1 MKQISKLHILSN
13 RLTMTST
20 TTIGKMYLNG
30 EYFGYTLEDVNRDVK
45 IKHQTCIPAGL
56 YKVVLTVS
64 NRFKRLMPLLIDV
77 PNFKGIRIHGG
88 NTHKNTSGCPMV
100 AERRLNDNTIQGS
113 LEKEL
118 TKIISNYDECTIEIV
133 NKFSL

>member
-1 MKQISKLHILSN
+1 MRIKIE

-30 EYFGYTLEDVNRDVK
+30 VYFGYTLEDVNRDVK

-56 YKVVLTVS
+56 YKVVLSVS
-64 NRFKRLMPLLIDV
+64 NRFKRLMPLLLNV
-77 PNFKGIRIHGG
+77 PNYSGVRIHGG

-100 AERRLNDNTIQGS
+100 ARKILNDNTIQGS

-118 TKIISNYDECTIEIV
+118 TEILKKCDNIEIEIV
-133 NKFSL
+133 NKFSF

>member
-1 MKQISKLHILSN
+1 MRIRVD

-30 EYFGYTLEDVNRDVK
+30 EYFGYTLEDVVRDKK
-45 IKHQTCIPAGL
+45 IKHQTCIPSGV
-56 YKVVLTVS
+56 YKVVLSVS

-77 PNFKGIRIHGG
+77 PNYKGVRIHGG

-100 AERRLNDNTIQGS
+100 AKNRVNDNMIQGT

-118 TKIISNYDECTIEIV
+118 TSILKNYDNIEIEII

>member
-1 MKQISKLHILSN
+1 MRITIE

-30 EYFGYTLEDVNRDVK
+30 EYFGYTLEDVNRDTK

-88 NTHKNTSGCPMV
+88 NTHKNTSGCPIV
-100 AERRLNDNTIQGS
+100 AKRRLDDNTIQGS
-113 LEKEL
+113 LEKKL
-118 TKIISNYDECTIEIV
+118 TSILKECDSIDIEII
-133 NKFSL
+133 NKFSF

>member
-1 MKQISKLHILSN
+1 MRIKIE

-30 EYFGYTLEDVNRDVK
+30 VYFGYTLEDVNRDVK

-56 YKVVLTVS
+56 YKVVLSVS
-64 NRFKRLMPLLIDV
+64 NRFKRLMPLLLNV
-77 PNFKGIRIHGG
+77 PNYSGVRIHGG

-100 AERRLNDNTIQGS
+100 ARKRLNDNTIQGS

-118 TKIISNYDECTIEIV
+118 TEILKKCDNIEIEIV
-133 NKFSL
+133 NKFSF

>member
-1 MKQISKLHILSN
+1 MRITIE

-118 TKIISNYDECTIEIV
+118 TKRLKECDNIEIEII
-133 NKFSL
+133 NKFSF